1 MRHVPIPRRT
11 GWAVL
16 ALVPSLVVG
25 CGKDH
30 VTGPPPPPPQL
41 TSPRIA
47 FISDR
52 GGTQGIYL
60 LNPSTG
66 SVVGLTPA
74 GVYDVDPAISPDGR
88 RIAFATPVG
97 GVNRLMTMA
106 VNGTDRVFCGSSTQ
120 LGASQPHW
128 SPDGKRIVF
137 TGTSYRDGTT
147 DVYTISATGGSLQ
160 PLTSNGVS
168 HAFAWS
174 PDGSRILYVSRRAPD
189 ASYGFPIDTLR
200 DVTPDGST
208 VRTLLVLAIDFIG
221 ADYSPDG
228 SHIVFDYWDFTRG
241 FSLEI
246 CDEDGASRVLVAR
259 GNPDLEGLSA
269 PSWSPDGAAIVFSA
283 RLSSLSSDLYTAT
296 PTPADPQLLLPG
308 TAADMT
314 PNWGPRP

>member
-1 MRHVPIPRRT
+1 MRHVPIPWRT

-16 ALVPSLVVG
+16 GLVLWLVIG
-25 CGKDH
+25 CGKDR
-30 VTGPPPPPPQL
+30 VTGPPPPPQL

-52 GGTQGIYL
+52 SGTQGIYL
-60 LNPSTG
+60 LDPSTRN
-66 SVVGLTPA
+66 VVGLTPP
-74 GVYDVDPAISPDGR
+74 GVYDADPAISPDGR

-97 GVNRLMTMA
+97 AVNRLMTMA
-106 VNGTDRVFCGSSTQ
+106 VDGTNRVLCGANAQ
-120 LGASQPHW
+120 FGASQPHW

-137 TGTSYRDGTT
+137 TGTSYATGAAN
-147 DVYTISATGGSLQ
+147 VYTILATGDSLLA
-160 PLTSNGVS
+160 LTSNGVS

-189 ASYGFPIDTLR
+189 ASYAFPIDTLR
-200 DVTPDGST
+200 DVTPDGTT
-208 VRTLLVLAIDFIG
+208 VRTLLVLALDFIG

-228 SHIVFDYWDFTRG
+228 SHIVFDYWDFSRG
-241 FSLEI
+241 FSIEI
-246 CDEDGASRVLVAR
+246 CDEDGASRVVAAR

-283 RLSSLSSDLYTAT
+283 HLSGLSGDLYTAT
-296 PTPADPQLLLPG
+296 PTPGDPQLFLAG